1 MNLFQ
6 SMANGIGIYGALFSQ
21 GFTNGVSLLL
31 QIFNDVIRIVRNVS
45 VKPILVYNRLFER
58 N

>member
-6 SMANGIGIYGALFSQ
+6 SMVNEIGIYGALFSQ

-45 VKPILVYNRLFER
+45 VKPTLVYNRLFER